1 MHGIPT
7 LLEKPTAT
15 ARSDI
20 FVQLPQVENLDFM
33 EKNYNEHHT
42 LLIAD
47 NFTQRMCATVISA
60 TPAEARLVTG
70 SPQPLLCSLN

>member
-1 MHGIPT
+1 RDPKFCSDGSQGATTTPTLHGIPT

-42 LLIAD
+42 HLIAD

-60 TPAEARLVTG
+60 
-70 SPQPLLCSLN
+70 